1 MICYEKKES
10 NGKKKNESIEVFA
23 PFNISSQSN
32 SNKIFHQGL
41 PKPNPT
47 WLDKKRGI
55 DYIA

>member
-1 MICYEKKES
+1 MKRKKVMV
-10 NGKKKNESIEVFA
+10 KKKNESIEVFA